1 LPFDTLVSIVK
12 EIRGFEVASKVKI
25 PGILV
30 IDTPGHQAF
39 MNLRK
44 RGGSIADFAILVV
57 DVTSGVMPQ
66 TVESVNILK
75 SRNTP
80 FVVAANKIDLISGWR
95 QTSTLSFS
103 EALKLQG
110 PSVRRALEEKLY
122 QLIGQLSNLQI
133 DTDIF
138 YNMRSFKGRAPIVP
152 VSAKTGEGIAELI
165 AVIVGMVQTFSLD
178 SLRISSNRGKG
189 VVLEVTEETGL
200 GTTLNVIVYDGEFK
214 VGDQIVLLGTNG
226 PIVTRIRSLLV
237 PKPLDEMRDPR
248 DKFNYVEVV
257 RASAGVKVSAP
268 NLENA
273 LAGSEVVVF
282 SGEEE
287 EKLLLEQLSKETSQF
302 LFEREVDGLVIKA
315 DTLGALEAIVSELQA
330 RKIGIRIAGIGPV
343 SKKDVIQAS
352 LTSPEKRYLRAI
364 LAFNV
369 NIMDEAE
376 MSARDMDVKIFSGE
390 IIYRIIEDYI
400 AWKEQTEKSSLE
412 ATISS
417 VQMPCKILVLPGFVF
432 RRSKPA
438 IFGIRVEKGVLRQGV
453 TLMNE
458 KGERIGTVESI
469 RFKDESV
476 KEATAKQEVSISVK
490 EAVVGRSVK
499 EGDVLYSDI
508 PSSHAFLLKNKLQQF
523 ISQDTLE
530 ALEEIYNIKRKKEP
544 YWGLY

>member
-1 LPFDTLVSIVK
+1 
-12 EIRGFEVASKVKI
+12 
-25 PGILV
+25 V

-80 FVVAANKIDLISGWR
+80 FVVAANKIDLISGWK
-95 QTSTLSFS
+95 QANTLSFS
-103 EALKLQG
+103 ESLKFQE
-110 PSVRRALEEKLY
+110 PSVRKALDEKLY
-122 QLIGQLSNLQI
+122 QLVGQLSNLQI
-133 DTDIF
+133 DSDIF

-178 SLRISSNRGKG
+178 SLKISSNRGKG

-214 VGDQIVLLGTNG
+214 VGDQIVLLGTSG
-226 PIVTRIRSLLV
+226 PIVTKIRSLLV

-248 DKFNYVEVV
+248 DRFNYVEVV
-257 RASAGVKVSAP
+257 KASAGVKVSAP
-268 NLENA
+268 NLEGA
-273 LAGSEVVVF
+273 LAGSEVMVF

-287 EKLLLEQLSKETSQF
+287 EKLLLDQLSKETSQF

-315 DTLGALEAIVSELQA
+315 DTLGALEAIVSELQT

-376 MSARDMDVKIFSGE
+376 TSARDMDVKIFSGE

-400 AWKEQTEKSSLE
+400 AWKEQTEKSSIE

-438 IFGIRVEKGVLRQGV
+438 IFGVRVEKGILRQGV

-499 EGDVLYSDI
+499 EGDLLYSDI

-544 YWGLY
+544 YWGMY

>member
-1 LPFDTLVSIVK
+1 MPFDTLISIVR
-12 EIRGFEVASKVKI
+12 EIKGFEVASKVKI

-44 RGGSIADFAILVV
+44 RGGSIADFAILVI

-80 FVVAANKIDLISGWR
+80 FVVAANKIDLVKGWK
-95 QTSTLSFS
+95 QVNTLSFLES
-103 EALKLQG
+103 LKFQE
-110 PSVRRALEEKLY
+110 PSVRKALEEKIY
-122 QLIGQLSNLQI
+122 QLVGQLSNLQI

-138 YNMRSFKGRAPIVP
+138 YNMKSFKGRVPIVP

-165 AVIVGMVQTFSLD
+165 AVIVGMVQTFNLD

-214 VGDQIVLLGTNG
+214 VGNQIALLGADG
-226 PIVTRIRSLLV
+226 PIVTKIRSLLV

-257 RASAGVKVSAP
+257 KASAGVKVSAP
-268 NLENA
+268 NLEKA
-273 LAGSEVVVF
+273 LAGSEVIVF

-287 EKLLLEQLSKETSQF
+287 KPLLDQLSKETSQF
-302 LFEREVDGLVIKA
+302 LFEKEVEGLVIKA

-330 RKIGIRIAGIGPV
+330 RKIGIRVAGIGPV

-352 LTSPEKRYLRAI
+352 LASSEKRYLRAI

-369 NIMDEAE
+369 NITDEAE
-376 MSARDMDVKIFSGE
+376 IGARDMDVKIFSGE
-390 IIYRIIEDYI
+390 IIYSIIEDYI
-400 AWKEQTEKSSLE
+400 AWKEQIEKSSLE

-438 IFGIRVEKGVLRQGV
+438 IFGIRVEKGILRQGAY
-453 TLMNE
+453 LMNE
-458 KGERIGTVESI
+458 KGEHVGVVESI
-469 RFKDESV
+469 RLKDETV
-476 KEATAKQEVSISVK
+476 REATVKQEVSISVR
-490 EAVVGRSVK
+490 EAVVGRSIK
-499 EGDVLYSDI
+499 EGEVLYSDI

-544 YWGLY
+544 YWGMY